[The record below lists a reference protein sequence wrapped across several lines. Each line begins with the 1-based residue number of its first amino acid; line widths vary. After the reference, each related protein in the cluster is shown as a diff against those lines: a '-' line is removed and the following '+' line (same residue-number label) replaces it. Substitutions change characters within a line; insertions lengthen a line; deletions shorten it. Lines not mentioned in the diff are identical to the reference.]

1 MSIGFYE
8 FFQTAL
14 LLFSKSDNILPII
27 IRQPASS
34 MVEASIDG
42 LFNIYL
48 NAVIVFHF

>member
-1 MSIGFYE
+1 MV
-8 FFQTAL
+8 L
-14 LLFSKSDNILPII
+14 LLFSESDDILPFI

-34 MVEASIDG
+34 MVEAAIDR